1 MWMRG
6 KFMYTGVLLCCGL
19 LAGCIHRGRS
29 EFQPTVLPG
38 PVYTMSAEART
49 VPAGSIITLTSVDD
63 IVVTRPPR
71 ERFFDAVISRDVL
84 NRSGTVLIPN
94 GSPASL
100 VVLGSRELEL
110 GLHSVMVNGDTY
122 LLDADGRTSG
132 SSHAEIPLGTLL
144 DAAAPRAVQ
153 VSTRDGRIYVPAG
166 TLLTF
171 ELRQSFR
178 LAVSGGVR
186 QSPGLVPS
194 GL

>member
-1 MWMRG
+1 
-6 KFMYTGVLLCCGL
+6 MYIGVLFCCGL
-19 LAGCIHRGRS
+19 LAGCIHRRRS

-38 PVYTMSAEART
+38 PVYTMPAEERT
-49 VPAGSIITLTSVDD
+49 VRAGSIIALTSVDD
-63 IVVTRPPR
+63 IVVTRPQPD
-71 ERFFDAVISRDVL
+71 RFFDAVISRDVL
-84 NRSGTVLIPN
+84 NRSGTVLIAN

-100 VVLGSRELEL
+100 VALGSRELEL

-122 LLDADGRTSG
+122 LLDAAGRTSG
-132 SSHAEIPLGTLL
+132 SSHAEIPLGRLL
-144 DAAAPRAVQ
+144 DAVAPRPAQ
-153 VSTRDGRIYVPAG
+153 VSTRGGRIQVPAG

-178 LAVSGGVR
+178 LAVSGGFR